1 MRRPLIVFLLAV
13 VLLALAA
20 FPAVRRM
27 GGNFQGAPDAFERE
41 VSPGAAALL
50 RAAFADVPG
59 GIQDF
64 HVHLVG
70 TGTSGSGAYVNP
82 RMFDALEPM
91 NRARSWLYLGGA
103 GIEDL
108 AQSDEQYRERLMAQ
122 ARSSPVPMRVHLLAF
137 DYLHGDD
144 GKPDPERST
153 FYAPN
158 AYTFALAE
166 QHPDLFVPT
175 ISVHPYRPD
184 AVQEL
189 ARWAER
195 GARMVKWL
203 PNAQGMDPNDARI
216 DPYYDYMAQHGMVLL
231 VHGGAEFA
239 VEAEELQEFGN
250 PLRLRRALDRGVA
263 VVIAHCASAGDSEDF
278 DHLGTLAPSF
288 ELFLRMMAE
297 PRYQGLLFGEIS
309 ALTQWRRLDVLETL
323 LDRPELHS
331 RLVDGSDY
339 PLPGVNSAVWTWQ
352 MWRRGMITWEER
364 GQLNEIYAYN
374 PLLFEYVIKRTIR
387 SPKTG
392 ARFPA
397 SIFEGRALDERLG
410 TRRATE

>member
-1 MRRPLIVFLLAV
+1 
-13 VLLALAA
+13 
-20 FPAVRRM
+20 M
-27 GGNFQGAPDAFERE
+27 GGNFRGPPDAFARE

-50 RAAFADVPG
+50 SAAFADVPA

-82 RMFDALEPM
+82 RMFDYREPV
-91 NRARSWLYLGGA
+91 NRVRSWLYLGGA
-103 GIEDL
+103 GVDDL
-108 AQSDEQYRERLMAQ
+108 ERSDEQYRERLIAQ
-122 ARSSPVPMRVHLLAF
+122 ARSSPVPVRIHLLAF

-153 FYAPN
+153 FHAPN
-158 AYTFALAE
+158 DYAFNLAAE
-166 QHPDLFVPT
+166 HPDLFVPT
-175 ISVHPYRPD
+175 ISVHPYRAD
-184 AVQEL
+184 AVDEL

-195 GARMVKWL
+195 GVRMVKWL
-203 PNAQGMDPNDARI
+203 PNAHAIDPNDPRI
-216 DPYYDYMAQHGMVLL
+216 DPYYDYMAQRGMVLL
-231 VHGGAEFA
+231 VHGGSEFA
-239 VEAEELQEFGN
+239 VEADELQELGN

-263 VVIAHCASAGDSEDF
+263 VVVAHCASAGLSEDL
-278 DHLGTLAPSF
+278 DHPGTLAPSF

-309 ALTQWRRLDVLETL
+309 ALTQWRRLEVLEAL
-323 LDRPELHS
+323 LDRPELHA

-352 MWRRGMITWEER
+352 MWWRGMITWEER

-374 PLLFEYVIKRTIR
+374 PLLFEYAIKRTIR

-392 ARFPA
+392 AQFPA
-397 SIFEGRALDERLG
+397 SIFEGRALAERLDPP
-410 TRRATE
+410 TPE